1 MLKRFMTHIMLERS
15 GIVKMFYH
23 IIFLYHVA
31 GETDSDRATPGL
43 AGAPLFF
50 FAGYYNNISLN
61 INNLTLT
68 PRAVVDMCQNL
79 FADLHDEPHMAIIHI
94 CGTSTKKCRTR
105 YKLWYNYPQLDRR
118 CQMAETNGKTITAPY
133 VPYKTFVATLD
144 SFANFLPD
152 RIDTSIWASYSGGMR
167 SQLLSAYKFLG
178 LIGDDGKPKPE
189 LKKLADEKENRGI
202 LLRDILKRSY
212 VDLLKLDLSKATPSS
227 FDEELRKY
235 NVEGDT
241 RRKASA
247 FFLTAAKAAG
257 IPLSPL
263 LTARGSMSA
272 TRGRSTTARKAKD
285 GTANQGNTVLP
296 PPRPQNPAVPVRAIT
311 LENGIT
317 LTLTAS
323 ADTFAMTKPD
333 RTWVL
338 TLLDTLDKYEEDHPR
353 ELEDEEDAEDTE

>member
-1 MLKRFMTHIMLERS
+1 
-15 GIVKMFYH
+15 
-23 IIFLYHVA
+23 
-31 GETDSDRATPGL
+31 
-43 AGAPLFF
+43 
-50 FAGYYNNISLN
+50 
-61 INNLTLT
+61 
-68 PRAVVDMCQNL
+68 
-79 FADLHDEPHMAIIHI
+79 
-94 CGTSTKKCRTR
+94 
-105 YKLWYNYPQLDRR
+105 
-118 CQMAETNGKTITAPY
+118 MAETNGKTLTAPY

-178 LIGDDGKPKPE
+178 LIGNDGKPKPE
-189 LKKLADEKENRGI
+189 LKKLADEKEHRGT

-247 FFLTAAKAAG
+247 FFLAAAKAAG

-263 LTARGSMSA
+263 LTVRGSMAA
-272 TRGRSTTARKAKD
+272 TRGKSTTPRKPKEESVTP
-285 GTANQGNTVLP
+285 GITP
-296 PPRPQNPAVPVRAIT
+296 PPQQFSNVPVKTVT

-323 ADTFAMTKPD
+323 ADVFAMTKPD
-333 RTWVL
+333 RLWVL
-338 TLLDTLDKYEEDHPR
+338 SILDMLDKYEEEHP
-353 ELEDEEDAEDTE
+353 EEEANDEEEVEVA

>member
-1 MLKRFMTHIMLERS
+1 
-15 GIVKMFYH
+15 
-23 IIFLYHVA
+23 
-31 GETDSDRATPGL
+31 
-43 AGAPLFF
+43 
-50 FAGYYNNISLN
+50 
-61 INNLTLT
+61 
-68 PRAVVDMCQNL
+68 
-79 FADLHDEPHMAIIHI
+79 
-94 CGTSTKKCRTR
+94 
-105 YKLWYNYPQLDRR
+105 
-118 CQMAETNGKTITAPY
+118 MAETNGKTLTAPY
-133 VPYKTFVATLD
+133 VPYKTFIATLD

-189 LKKLADEKENRGI
+189 LKKLADEKEHRGT
-202 LLRDILKRSY
+202 LLREILKRSY

-247 FFLTAAKAAG
+247 FFLAATKAAG

-263 LTARGSMSA
+263 LTVRGSMSA
-272 TRGRSTTARKAKD
+272 TRGKSTVARKPKD
-285 GTANQGNTVLP
+285 ESGNQGNTPAP
-296 PPRPQNPAVPVRAIT
+296 PKVFSNVPVKTIT

-323 ADTFAMTKPD
+323 ADVFAMTKPD
-333 RTWVL
+333 RLWVL
-338 TLLDTLDKYEEDHPR
+338 SILDMLDKYEEEH
-353 ELEDEEDAEDTE
+353 LEEEGANDDEEVEVA